1 MAVKRDR
8 QQIRDILT
16 LVTGFDETIAEI
28 ASQEQ
33 LQQDAAA
40 EAMKALSEKTLRDIL
55 RGMDVENINR
65 DKLGIRVASL
75 RAAGIEN
82 MEQLCALSADQIN
95 SIKGI
100 GDEASWLIYTIAG
113 RIRRETEAGLRVRV
127 SLDDRSDAATSLLLS
142 AKAARET
149 ADAVR
154 QAKSIYDEYHESVLA
169 ACLAA
174 KPAAGTVRWL
184 FLPERKK
191 KEAVDAALY
200 LYSLLTGDYGER
212 VRAATDAY
220 DARNIP
226 DADGIWEDFQRSSA
240 AYYAQFDRFG
250 RALSTRIDN
259 SYSGLPEELVRQV
272 EMEPLYLDR
281 LHASLRAYQEFGV
294 RYILRQGKVL
304 LGDEMGLGKTVQAI
318 AAMISLGA
326 LEATHFMV
334 VCPASVLVNWTR
346 EISKFSELAVTPI
359 RGGDQIALKR
369 WIEKGGVAVTTYE
382 SISRFSLPESF
393 RFSMLIADEAHYVKN
408 PAARRTQALLLLRR
422 KAERVLFMTGTP
434 LENRVDEMCFLVSC
448 LRPDIAGQVQKM
460 KYISAAPQFREKLAP
475 VYLRRSREDV
485 LSELPELIEKDQ
497 WCTMG
502 AAEWTP
508 YMLAV
513 AAENFMAM
521 RQVSWNV
528 GDLKHSSKAGRLLE
542 LCDDAREDGRKIIIF
557 SYFRE
562 TIRAVQTLLG
572 KRALEPITGSVSPK
586 RRQEIVDAF
595 TEAEDG
601 TALICQV
608 QAGGTGLN
616 IQAASVIIFCEP
628 QIKPSMETQAVSR
641 AYRMGQL
648 RSVLVHRLLCDNTV
662 DERILEL
669 LREKQD
675 VFDSFAE
682 ESSSG
687 SEYLKAEKSM
697 SAAIIEFEKERL
709 AACPPTAGETDDGKG
724 LQHNTLSS

>member
-8 QQIRDILT
+8 QQIRDILD
-16 LVTGFDETIAEI
+16 LITGYDETIAEI
-28 ASQEQ
+28 ASQER
-33 LQQDAAA
+33 LQQEAAA
-40 EAMKALSEKTLRDIL
+40 EAMKTLSEKALGDIL

-65 DKLGIRVASL
+65 DKLGLRVASL

-82 MEQLCALSADQIN
+82 MEQLCALSAGQIN
-95 SIKGI
+95 SIRGI

-113 RIRRETEAGLRVRV
+113 RIKRETETGLKIRV
-127 SLDDRSDAATSLLLS
+127 SLDDRSDAATALLLS

-154 QAKSIYDEYHESVLA
+154 QAKAIYSEYHESVLA

-174 KPAAGTVRWL
+174 KPAAGVMRWL
-184 FLPERKK
+184 FLPEQKK

-200 LYSLLTGDYGER
+200 LYGLLTGDYGAR
-212 VRAATDAY
+212 VKAAADAY
-220 DARNIP
+220 NARTIP
-226 DADGIWEDFQRSSA
+226 DAGGVWEDYQKNSA
-240 AYYAQFDRFG
+240 AYYAQLDRFG
-250 RALSTRIDN
+250 QALSTRIDN

-272 EMEPLYLDR
+272 EMEPLYLDS
-281 LHASLRAYQEFGV
+281 LHASLRVYQEFGT

-318 AAMISLGA
+318 AAMVSLRA
-326 LEATHFMV
+326 LGATHFMV

-346 EISKFSELAVTPI
+346 EIAKFSALAVTPI

-369 WIEKGGVAVTTYE
+369 WMEQGGAAVTTYE
-382 SISRFSLPESF
+382 SISRFALPETF
-393 RFSMLIADEAHYVKN
+393 RFAMLIADEAHYVKN
-408 PAARRTQALLLLRR
+408 PAARRTQALLALRK

-434 LENRVDEMCFLVSC
+434 LENRVEEMCFLVSC
-448 LRPDIAGQVQKM
+448 LRPDIAGEVKKM
-460 KYISAAPQFREKLAP
+460 KYISSAPQFREKLAP
-475 VYLRRSREDV
+475 VYLRRTREDV
-485 LSELPELIEKDQ
+485 LSELPELIEKEQ
-497 WCTMG
+497 WCEMG
-502 AAEWTP
+502 ALEWSQ
-508 YMLAV
+508 YMLSV
-513 AAENFMAM
+513 AAQNFMAM
-521 RQVSWNV
+521 RQVSWDV
-528 GDLKHSSKAGRLLE
+528 GDLKHSSKARRLLE
-542 LCDDAREDGRKIIIF
+542 LCDDAKEDGRKIIIF

-562 TIRAVQTLLG
+562 TIRAVQGLLG

-628 QIKPSMETQAVSR
+628 QIKPSIENQAVSR

-648 RSVLVHRLLCDNTV
+648 RSVVVHRLLCDNTV
-662 DERILEL
+662 DERIMEI

-682 ESSSG
+682 ESTAG
-687 SEYLKAEKSM
+687 SEYVRAEQSI
-697 SAAIIEFEKERL
+697 SAAILQMEKERL
-709 AACPPTAGETDDGKG
+709 DSGELAALSGKE
-724 LQHNTLSS
+724 QI

>member
-8 QQIRDILT
+8 QQIRDILE
-16 LVTGFDETIAEI
+16 LITGFDETIAEI
-28 ASQEQ
+28 ASQERV
-33 LQQDAAA
+33 QQDAAA
-40 EAMKALSEKTLRDIL
+40 EAMKALSEKALGDIL

-65 DKLGIRVASL
+65 DRLGLRVASL

-95 SIKGI
+95 EIKGI

-113 RIRRETEAGLRVRV
+113 RIKRETETGLKIRV
-127 SLDDRSDAATSLLLS
+127 SLDDRSGPATSLLLS
-142 AKAARET
+142 AKTARET

-154 QAKSIYDEYHESVLA
+154 QAKAIYSDYHESVLA

-174 KPAAGTVRWL
+174 KPAAGVVRWI
-184 FLPERKK
+184 FLPAQKK

-200 LYSLLTGDYGER
+200 LYSLLTGDYGAR
-212 VRAATDAY
+212 VKATIDAY
-220 DARNIP
+220 DTREIP
-226 DADGIWEDFQRSSA
+226 NADGVWEDFRKNSA
-240 AYYAQFDRFG
+240 AYYAQLDRFG
-250 RALSTRIDN
+250 QALSTRIDN

-272 EMEPLYLDR
+272 EMEPLYLDGLR
-281 LHASLRAYQEFGV
+281 TSLRVYQEFGT

-318 AAMISLGA
+318 AAMVSLNA
-326 LEATHFMV
+326 LGATHFMV

-346 EISKFSELAVTPI
+346 EITKFSTLAVTPI
-359 RGGDQIALKR
+359 RGGDQTALR
-369 WIEKGGVAVTTYE
+369 CWMEKGGAAVTTYE
-382 SISRFSLPESF
+382 SISRFALPETF
-393 RFSMLIADEAHYVKN
+393 CFDMLIADEAHYVKN
-408 PAARRTQALLLLRR
+408 PAARRTQALLALRKR
-422 KAERVLFMTGTP
+422 VERVLFMTGTP

-460 KYISAAPQFREKLAP
+460 KYISSAPQFREKLAP
-475 VYLRRSREDV
+475 VYLRRTRDDV
-485 LSELPELIEKDQ
+485 LSELPELIEKEQ
-497 WCTMG
+497 WCEMSP
-502 AAEWTP
+502 AEWTA

-513 AAENFMAM
+513 AAQNFMAM
-521 RQVSWNV
+521 RQVSWDV
-528 GDLKHSSKAGRLLE
+528 GDLKHSSKAKRLLE
-542 LCDDAREDGRKIIIF
+542 LCDEAREDGRKIIVF

-562 TIRAVQTLLG
+562 TIRAVQELLG
-572 KRALEPITGSVSPK
+572 KRALEPITGSVSPQ

-595 TEAEDG
+595 SEAEDG

-628 QIKPSMETQAVSR
+628 QIKPSIENQAVSR

-648 RSVLVHRLLCDNTV
+648 RSVVVHRLLCDNTV
-662 DERILEL
+662 DERIMEI

-675 VFDSFAE
+675 VFDAFAE
-682 ESSSG
+682 ESTVG
-687 SEYLKAEKSM
+687 GEYIKAEQSM
-697 SAAIIEFEKERL
+697 SAAILQMEKARLDSGEL
-709 AACPPTAGETDDGKG
+709 AA
-724 LQHNTLSS
+724 LSDKA

>member
-8 QQIRDILT
+8 QQIRDILE
-16 LVTGFDETIAEI
+16 LITGFDETIAEI
-28 ASQEQ
+28 ASQERV
-33 LQQDAAA
+33 QQDAAA
-40 EAMKALSEKTLRDIL
+40 EAMKALSEKALGDIL

-65 DKLGIRVASL
+65 DRLGLRVASL

-95 SIKGI
+95 EIKGI

-113 RIRRETEAGLRVRV
+113 RIKRETETGLKIRV
-127 SLDDRSDAATSLLLS
+127 SLDDRSGPATSLLLS
-142 AKAARET
+142 AKTARET

-154 QAKSIYDEYHESVLA
+154 QAKAIYSDYHESVLA

-174 KPAAGTVRWL
+174 KPAAGVVRWV
-184 FLPERKK
+184 FLPAQKK

-200 LYSLLTGDYGER
+200 LYGLLTGDYGAR
-212 VRAATDAY
+212 VKATIDAY
-220 DARNIP
+220 DTREIP
-226 DADGIWEDFQRSSA
+226 DADGVWEDFRKNSA
-240 AYYAQFDRFG
+240 AYYAQLDRFG
-250 RALSTRIDN
+250 QALSTRIDN

-272 EMEPLYLDR
+272 EMEPLYLDGLR
-281 LHASLRAYQEFGV
+281 TSLRVYQEFGT

-318 AAMISLGA
+318 AAMVSLNA
-326 LEATHFMV
+326 LGATHFMV

-346 EISKFSELAVTPI
+346 EITKFSALAVTPI
-359 RGGDQIALKR
+359 RGGDQTALRR
-369 WIEKGGVAVTTYE
+369 WMEKGGAAVTTYE
-382 SISRFSLPESF
+382 SISRFALPETF
-393 RFSMLIADEAHYVKN
+393 CFDMLIADEAHYVKN
-408 PAARRTQALLLLRR
+408 PAARRTQALLALRKR
-422 KAERVLFMTGTP
+422 VERVLFMTGTP

-460 KYISAAPQFREKLAP
+460 KYISSAPQFREKLAP
-475 VYLRRSREDV
+475 VYLRRTRDDV
-485 LSELPELIEKDQ
+485 LSELPELIEKEQ
-497 WCTMG
+497 WCEMG
-502 AAEWTP
+502 PAEWTA

-513 AAENFMAM
+513 AAQNFMAM
-521 RQVSWNV
+521 RQVSWDV
-528 GDLKHSSKAGRLLE
+528 GDLKHSSKAKRLLE
-542 LCDDAREDGRKIIIF
+542 LCDEAREDGRKIIVF

-562 TIRAVQTLLG
+562 TIRAVQELLG
-572 KRALEPITGSVSPK
+572 KRALEPITGSVSPQ

-595 TEAEDG
+595 AEAEDG

-628 QIKPSMETQAVSR
+628 QIKPSIENQAVSR

-648 RSVLVHRLLCDNTV
+648 RSVVVHRLLCDNTV
-662 DERILEL
+662 DERIMEI

-675 VFDSFAE
+675 VFDAFAE
-682 ESSSG
+682 ESTVG
-687 SEYLKAEKSM
+687 GEYIKAEQSM
-697 SAAIIEFEKERL
+697 SAAILQMEKARLDSGEL
-709 AACPPTAGETDDGKG
+709 AA
-724 LQHNTLSS
+724 LSDKA

>member
-8 QQIRDILT
+8 QQIRDVLELI
-16 LVTGFDETIAEI
+16 TGFDETIAEI

-33 LQQDAAA
+33 LQQENAA
-40 EAMKALSEKTLRDIL
+40 EAMKSLAEKALGDIL

-95 SIKGI
+95 NIKGI

-113 RIRRETEAGLRVRV
+113 RIKRETETGLKVRV
-127 SLDDRSDAATSLLLS
+127 GLDDRSEAATSLLLS

-149 ADAVR
+149 ADTVR
-154 QAKSIYDEYHESVLA
+154 QAKAIYSEYHERVLA
-169 ACLAA
+169 ACMAA
-174 KPAAGTVRWL
+174 KPAAGVMRWL
-184 FLPERKK
+184 FLSEQKK

-200 LYSLLTGDYGER
+200 LYGLLTGEYGER
-212 VRAATDAY
+212 VKAATDAY
-220 DARNIP
+220 DARIVP
-226 DADGIWEDFQRSSA
+226 DAEGVWEDFRLNSA
-240 AYYAQFDRFG
+240 AYYAQLDRFG
-250 RALSTRIDN
+250 QALSTRIDN
-259 SYSGLPEELVRQV
+259 SYSGLPDELVRQV
-272 EMEPLYLDR
+272 EMEPIYLDG
-281 LHASLRAYQEFGV
+281 LHASLRVYQEFGV

-318 AAMISLGA
+318 AAMVSLKA
-326 LEATHFMV
+326 LGATHFMV

-346 EISKFSELAVTPI
+346 EITKFSELAVTPI
-359 RGGDQIALKR
+359 RGGDQTALKR
-369 WIEKGGVAVTTYE
+369 WIDRGGAAVTTYE
-382 SISRFSLPESF
+382 SISRFALPEPF
-393 RFSMLIADEAHYVKN
+393 RFAMLTADEAHYVKN
-408 PAARRTQALLLLRR
+408 PAARRTQALLTLRK

-448 LRPDIAGQVQKM
+448 LRHDIAGQIQKM
-460 KYISAAPQFREKLAP
+460 KYISSAPQFREKLAP
-475 VYLRRSREDV
+475 VYLRRTREDV
-485 LSELPELIEKDQ
+485 LGELPELIEKEQ
-497 WCTMG
+497 WCEMG
-502 AAEWTP
+502 PMEWTP

-513 AAENFMAM
+513 AAQNFMAM
-521 RQVSWNV
+521 RQVSWDV
-528 GDLKHSSKAGRLLE
+528 GDLKYSSKAVRLLE
-542 LCDDAREDGRKIIIF
+542 LCDEAREDGRKIIIF

-562 TIRAVQTLLG
+562 TIRAVQRLLG
-572 KRALEPITGSVSPK
+572 KRALEPITGSVSPQK
-586 RRQEIVDAF
+586 RQEIVDAF

-628 QIKPSMETQAVSR
+628 QIKPSIENQAVSR

-648 RSVLVHRLLCDNTV
+648 KSVVVHRLLCDNTV
-662 DERILEL
+662 DERIMEL

-682 ESSSG
+682 ESTAG
-687 SEYLKAEKSM
+687 SEYLKAEHSM
-697 SAAIIEFEKERL
+697 SAAILQMEKERL
-709 AACPPTAGETDDGKG
+709 DSGELAALSGKE
-724 LQHNTLSS
+724 

>member
-8 QQIRDILT
+8 QQIRDILE
-16 LVTGFDETIAEI
+16 LITGFDETIAEI
-28 ASQEQ
+28 ASQERV
-33 LQQDAAA
+33 QQDAAA
-40 EAMKALSEKTLRDIL
+40 EAMKALSEKALGDIL

-65 DKLGIRVASL
+65 DRLGLRVASL

-95 SIKGI
+95 EIKGI

-113 RIRRETEAGLRVRV
+113 RIKRETETGLKIRV
-127 SLDDRSDAATSLLLS
+127 SLDDRSGPATSLLLS
-142 AKAARET
+142 AKTARET

-154 QAKSIYDEYHESVLA
+154 QAKAIYSDYHESVLA

-174 KPAAGTVRWL
+174 KPAAGVVRWV
-184 FLPERKK
+184 FLPAQKK

-200 LYSLLTGDYGER
+200 LYSLLTGDYGAR
-212 VRAATDAY
+212 VKATIDAY
-220 DARNIP
+220 DTREIP
-226 DADGIWEDFQRSSA
+226 DADGVWEDFRKNSA
-240 AYYAQFDRFG
+240 AYYAQLDRFG
-250 RALSTRIDN
+250 QALSTRIDN

-272 EMEPLYLDR
+272 EMEPLYLDGLR
-281 LHASLRAYQEFGV
+281 TSLRVYQEFGT

-318 AAMISLGA
+318 AAMVSLNA
-326 LEATHFMV
+326 LGATHFMV

-346 EISKFSELAVTPI
+346 EITKFSALAVTPI
-359 RGGDQIALKR
+359 RGGDQTALRR
-369 WIEKGGVAVTTYE
+369 WMEKGGAAVTTYE
-382 SISRFSLPESF
+382 SISRFALPETF
-393 RFSMLIADEAHYVKN
+393 CFDMLIADEAHYVKN
-408 PAARRTQALLLLRR
+408 PAARRTQALLALRKR
-422 KAERVLFMTGTP
+422 VERVLFMTGTP

-460 KYISAAPQFREKLAP
+460 KYISSAPQFREKLAP
-475 VYLRRSREDV
+475 VYLRRTRDDV
-485 LSELPELIEKDQ
+485 LSELPELIEKEQ
-497 WCTMG
+497 WCEMG
-502 AAEWTP
+502 PAEWTA

-513 AAENFMAM
+513 AAQNFMAM
-521 RQVSWNV
+521 RQVSWDV
-528 GDLKHSSKAGRLLE
+528 GDLKHSSKAKRLLE
-542 LCDDAREDGRKIIIF
+542 LCDEAREDGRKIIVF

-562 TIRAVQTLLG
+562 TIRAVQELLG
-572 KRALEPITGSVSPK
+572 KRALEPITGSVSPQ

-595 TEAEDG
+595 AEAEDG

-628 QIKPSMETQAVSR
+628 QIKPSIENQAVSR

-648 RSVLVHRLLCDNTV
+648 RSVVVHRLLCDNTV
-662 DERILEL
+662 DERIMEI

-675 VFDSFAE
+675 VFDAFAE
-682 ESSSG
+682 ESTVG
-687 SEYLKAEKSM
+687 GEYIKAEQSM
-697 SAAIIEFEKERL
+697 SAAILQMEKARLDSGEL
-709 AACPPTAGETDDGKG
+709 AA
-724 LQHNTLSS
+724 LSDKA